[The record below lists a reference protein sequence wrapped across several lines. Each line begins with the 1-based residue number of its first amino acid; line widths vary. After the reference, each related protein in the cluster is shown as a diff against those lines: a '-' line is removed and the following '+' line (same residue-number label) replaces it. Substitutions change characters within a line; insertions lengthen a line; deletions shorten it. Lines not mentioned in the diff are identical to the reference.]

1 MFGLLI
7 EKNTICNII
16 ININDSSKIDTLI
29 YIFMSKTPMIVLNN
43 QLCLFN
49 DKSLTCNLYVMQLQ
63 IVLWSF
69 NGKYFM
75 FIWKRKKNIMI
86 NYNLLKSTIL
96 WLMVHLLNVHCN
108 IFLFSKLIRNI
119 IKRKYMH
126 SINKE
131 HFLNQPSSVKGR

>member
-1 MFGLLI
+1 
-7 EKNTICNII
+7 
-16 ININDSSKIDTLI
+16 
-29 YIFMSKTPMIVLNN
+29 MSKTPMIVLNN

-49 DKSLTCNLYVMQLQ
+49 DKSHTCNLYFMQLQ
-63 IVLWSF
+63 ICALIFQWTIFYVYL
-69 NGKYFM
+69 KE
-75 FIWKRKKNIMI
+75 KKKNIMI

-96 WLMVHLLNVHCN
+96 WLMVHLLNVQCN

-131 HFLNQPSSVKGR
+131 HF